1 MGIIQPI
8 IKHHVDTKNTI
19 ELIRIVDKYG
29 MYYDD
34 DNQIFNNLEQI
45 RNTFKNDYVYRPI
58 ILRRNNIT
66 NFYYYLLKCLI
77 NAVEINYTDIRYNFA
92 AYYIIDGLY
101 VYSPN
106 YTQEIPRVIKKFNF
120 PQYTSPTVAIDTIIT
135 QLKRRMI
142 TKNMDKFTYNGLDM
156 SNAPD
161 ILENFQLIK
170 FKNNNTYYDLDVSG
184 ILDDGITTILF
195 DCYTK
200 VGYNTWDFVI
210 YAINEYNYGF
220 PGICLFIIR
229 YIVNIDPDK
238 TLRYFEEQFLQKTNI
253 TEDDEQNMY
262 KTFMNHSIFDKLP
275 FKNQYINN
283 FIQSRKETI
292 DVFKKSNLFMNDV
305 ANIISEYI
313 MY

>member
-1 MGIIQPI
+1 M
-8 IKHHVDTKNTI
+8 N
-19 ELIRIVDKYG
+19 
-29 MYYDD
+29 
-34 DNQIFNNLEQI
+34 
-45 RNTFKNDYVYRPI
+45 
-58 ILRRNNIT
+58 
-66 NFYYYLLKCLI
+66 
-77 NAVEINYTDIRYNFA
+77 
-92 AYYIIDGLY
+92 
-101 VYSPN
+101 
-106 YTQEIPRVIKKFNF
+106 
-120 PQYTSPTVAIDTIIT
+120 PTVAIDTIIS

-161 ILENFQLIK
+161 ILENFLLIK
-170 FKNNNTYYDLDVSG
+170 FKNNNTYYDLDVSD
-184 ILDDGITTILF
+184 ILDDGTTTILF

-210 YAINEYNYGF
+210 YAINKYNYGF

-229 YIVNIDPDK
+229 YIVNRDPDK

-262 KTFMNHSIFDKLP
+262 KTFMNHGIFDKLS
-275 FKNQYINN
+275 FKPQYINN
-283 FIQSRKETI
+283 FIRSRKETI
-292 DVFKKSNLFMNDV
+292 DKFKKNNLFINNI